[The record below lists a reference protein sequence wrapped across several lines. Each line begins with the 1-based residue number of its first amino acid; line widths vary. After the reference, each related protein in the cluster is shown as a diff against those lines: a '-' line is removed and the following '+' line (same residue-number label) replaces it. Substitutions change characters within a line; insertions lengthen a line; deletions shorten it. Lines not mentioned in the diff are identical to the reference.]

1 MMMES
6 SAEPCVMGAMDLFHG
21 GGKDKA
27 LLSSQTGENVAL
39 ATAYASF
46 FVTFCFSAYHLSDRD
61 FSTTLTV
68 STGVQSLGFLML
80 AMKVKWT
87 QSVAG
92 ISSKTLEMYTI
103 TLFFR
108 LCCTTCRNGYI
119 PVDRTGDHVYQ
130 LGDIASLML
139 CLSLLYKMH
148 RSLAHTHQKTEDSF
162 NIAPCIL
169 PALLLAMVCHGDNNR
184 SFWFDSLWFF
194 SLYLETIAMLP
205 QLFMLTKLG
214 GEVEGMTS
222 HFVFLVCAAKC
233 FAWSFWFVGYPELAE
248 GYVDADDDGIPE
260 DWGHSNYGGYAII
273 LCYSIQLLGSG
284 DFVYY
289 YMKSVVTQTSMSL
302 PELEV

>member
-1 MMMES
+1 
-6 SAEPCVMGAMDLFHG
+6 MGTMDLFHG

-27 LLSSQTGENVAL
+27 LCSLQTGENAAL

-46 FVTFCFSAYHLSDRD
+46 IVTFCFTAYHLSDRD
-61 FSTTLTV
+61 FSTTLTI

-80 AMKVKWT
+80 MTKVKWS

-103 TLFFR
+103 VLFLR
-108 LCCTTCRNGYI
+108 LCSTMTKRGYT
-119 PVDRTGDHVYQ
+119 PVDRTGDHVYH
-130 LGDIASLML
+130 LGDIASLFL
-139 CLSLLYKMH
+139 CLNLLYKMH
-148 RSLAHTHQKTEDSF
+148 RSLAHTYDKTQDTF

-169 PALLLAMVCHGDNNR
+169 PAALLAMVCHGHLNG
-184 SFWFDSLWFF
+184 SFFFDTLWFF

-222 HFVFLVCAAKC
+222 HFVVLVCAAKC
-233 FAWSFWFVGYPELAE
+233 FAWAFWFVGYPELAE